1 MESGDD
7 MATAIIGVG
16 NIGGTVARALAR
28 GGEQVVLSAT
38 TPDKVTRL
46 AGEIGADATPAGS
59 NREAVQAADA
69 VVLALW
75 LDPMRA
81 VIDEVA
87 DLLPGK
93 LVIDPSNPISVGADG
108 TITRTLPDGQSA
120 GEVVRGWLPE
130 GTRFAKAFGTLPPDL
145 LSSGANRAPDRAVLF
160 YTTDDDATAAE
171 VERLIGLAGFDGVQA
186 GRVGNSGRIEVGGD
200 LHAFGGLNGRLVAAE
215 EAETLVR
222 ATV

>member
-1 MESGDD
+1 
-7 MATAIIGVG
+7 MATAIIGIG

-28 GGEQVVLSAT
+28 GGEEVVLSAA
-38 TPDKVTRL
+38 TPDKVTKL
-46 AGEIGADATPAGS
+46 AGEIGAGATPAGS

-145 LSSGANRAPDRAVLF
+145 LSSGANRAPNRAVLF
-160 YTTDDDATAAE
+160 YATDDDATATE
-171 VERLIGLAGFDGVQA
+171 VERLIGLAGFDAVQA

-200 LHAFGGLNGRLVAAE
+200 LHAFGGLNGRLVDVE